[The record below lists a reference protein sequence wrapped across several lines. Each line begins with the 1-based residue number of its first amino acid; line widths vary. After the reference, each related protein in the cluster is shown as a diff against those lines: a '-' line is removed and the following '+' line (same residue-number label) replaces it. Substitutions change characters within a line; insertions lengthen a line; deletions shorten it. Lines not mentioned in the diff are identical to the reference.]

1 MPKPANGWGQG
12 VAAGGGAADEL
23 DPDVSAA
30 GGVGNAKPPANGW
43 IEVRPT
49 TYNLLLLLPP
59 PPLLALPSSF
69 FGLARGQHKCFLARP
84 RRAAVLRGA
93 PATLCCDS

>member
-23 DPDVSAA
+23 DPDGSTA

-43 IEVRPT
+43 REGHDRGGADSLT
-49 TYNLLLLLPP
+49 LPY
-59 PPLLALPSSF
+59 L
-69 FGLARGQHKCFLARP
+69 
-84 RRAAVLRGA
+84 
-93 PATLCCDS
+93 